1 MAITYADL
9 LAFNNVESTDVL
21 QGFAEVPYTKPVAYV
36 YGYTMSNE
44 LEDISI
50 SSGLTGSQAIVRKL
64 GKGNVKTAKATNA
77 GALDF
82 NIGQTADDIEVI
94 PIDDVISKA
103 EKIYGAIE
111 AARET
116 KTVAMKERVVL
127 DALIEA
133 QQAQITQYLVNSAT
147 NSASNAALAVNT
159 VKDDII
165 DALALLDYRPNT
177 LVVTPTVH
185 ALLLKYLTSGEYVH
199 VPLQDGRTTPYVGQF
214 LGLNVIEDRNL
225 AATKTQY
232 VLYDST
238 KFPVFNLFSIFRTVD
253 AGKDFVGLVAQ
264 GQMVIGGGR
273 ARVANLGEGRWAY
286 RRLAPTT

>member
-1 MAITYADL
+1 MAITYSDL

-21 QGFAEVPYTKPVAYV
+21 QGFAAVPYTKPVAYV
-36 YGYTMSNE
+36 YGFTMSAE

-64 GKGNVKTAKATNA
+64 GKGNVKSVKATNA

-82 NIGQTADDIEVI
+82 NIEQTADTIEVI

-116 KTVAMKERVVL
+116 KTVAMKERAVL

-133 QQAQITQYLVNSAT
+133 QQELITGYLVASAT
-147 NSASNAALAVNT
+147 NSAANTALAVNT
-159 VKDDII
+159 VKNDII
-165 DALALLDYRPNT
+165 DALALLDYTPNT
-177 LVVTPTVH
+177 IAVTPTVH
-185 ALLLKYLTSGEYVH
+185 ALLLKYLTSGEYV
-199 VPLQDGRTTPYVGQF
+199 VLAQQDGRNTPMVAQF
-214 LGLNVIEDRNL
+214 LGMNVIVDRNL
-225 AATKTQY
+225 AATTTQY
-232 VLYDST
+232 VMYDAD
-238 KFPVFNLFSIFRTVD
+238 KFPVFNLFSSFRTVD
-253 AGKDFVGLVAQ
+253 GAPNFVGLISQ
-264 GQMVIGGGR
+264 GQLVLGGGR

-286 RRLAPTT
+286 RKLA